1 MDTPDLEKEVRFAL
15 VMYGGVSLAVYIN
28 GVAQEFYSL
37 VRATSGVERT
47 GTAGTEAVYRKLGAI
62 LGANG
67 ADLNAAQ
74 GPIRTRFIVDILS
87 GTSAGGL
94 NSIYLAKALANGLDF
109 GVMEKLWVD
118 QADIAT
124 LLNDNEAAS
133 AITGGFALRRQKPPQ
148 SLLSSERMYALLL
161 SALAE
166 MDGKP
171 AGSALV
177 EEVDL
182 FVTATDLR
190 GLETRLK
197 LADDV
202 VIEKRHRN
210 VFHFCASPYL
220 TPATTP
226 EKGPRNDFDKKFNP
240 FLAFAARCTAAF
252 PIAFEPMRLSDIDAV
267 LDRCTPLKNDLSA
280 RSTSAEWRPFLVD
293 YIPEDDDF
301 PPSSSVP
308 YRFRNRSFADG
319 GYLNNKP
326 FSYAIEELGVRGG
339 YLPYERKLV
348 YIEPSPETIE
358 EQGSDAGK
366 PDAIENAFDAA
377 FALPR
382 YQTIREDLRHVVER
396 NRLVT
401 RIQDVIEQLEQTVA
415 QSELLKSFKRES
427 ADQFAGK
434 KLTELGDSRGPLYAG
449 YHRLKIKTVTDGLC
463 STIGAALDLDE
474 SSDEIHALYFVL
486 RAWVQARFQQES
498 ANPKKTESRFLLQFD
513 LSYRERRLYFLLSR
527 LDALYAGGEKARSIA
542 NSTGILDRLEKL
554 NHEELKSAI
563 RGLRGN
569 RQSEASPDARP
580 CPVHKDKCP
589 IHGRGLVPVLG
600 FLRRERNELRR
611 RGELNPLAKVG
622 PDREGWKKWLGGLLE
637 GTDEECAKKGE
648 ALFRLGSP
656 RPDLRRQLL
665 EMLDAVNWA
674 MKDTFVCAAWHV
686 DQLLGM
692 AAPLPADANAN
703 AAQVLRYCLRRQYD
717 AYDFYDA
724 VSFPI
729 LYGTETATLKPTAVH
744 RISPRDATSL
754 IDEAEDSKNRTKLA
768 GDSLSAFGA
777 FFQKRWRKNDLMW
790 GRLDGAERIIGMLL
804 PGTDEPTKKLRA
816 ELLRE
821 AQGAILAECLHADDV
836 RNLLTAVAGSVVGAK
851 KEDTESSLARQ
862 ALEGPGREERIRAFV
877 EPDALVDY
885 VRESYAIDKTYQPE
899 WTLPVA
905 ARVARVTGE
914 LLEFLA
920 AERKWN
926 AGPIVW
932 VVRLTRLFW
941 GMVEVAIPQ
950 SLSFA
955 TFRYLLGIYWFAG
968 GLIVLTGLLL
978 GQAALTGAGWK
989 MLGAGVAV
997 WLVVQMLHEAMSGRG
1012 AVWRVLR
1019 LLVIALLALLIV
1031 GGLTLGI
1038 ADAPFW
1044 LEYFRERVLGRGP
1057 SVGDL
1062 LHGLGVAAGSTV
1074 LAAIAAW
1081 TPDFSEKSRKAAG
1094 VAPAL
1099 TMELG
1104 RTPQEIRGILATKGD
1119 RSSMRMV
1126 QYLDF
1131 ALIAGYAFFFVMA
1144 AGFERGAW
1152 GAPLWLAA
1160 GAAGAGLAAAVFDVL
1175 EDVSILRTLA
1185 LENRAIEEE
1194 HVGRTRR
1201 LASAKWTLFAIA
1213 ELLLAAGA
1221 AGSWMV
1227 ILGIAGICGLAGMKW
1242 HRLLI
1247 VSMGGFGLVVLAGLV
1262 AALLRN

>member
-37 VRATSGVERT
+37 VRATSGVDGT

-67 ADLNAAQ
+67 ADLSAGQ

-94 NSIYLAKALANGLDF
+94 NSIFLAKALAKGLEF

-124 LLNDNEAAS
+124 LLNDDDATS
-133 AITGGFALRRQKPPQ
+133 AITGGFTLRRQKPPQ

-161 SALAE
+161 SALGE

-171 AGSALV
+171 AGSAMV
-177 EEVDL
+177 DEVDL

-202 VIEKRHRN
+202 VMEKRHRN

-220 TPATTP
+220 TPAAAP
-226 EKGPRNDFDKKFNP
+226 EKGPRNDFEKKFNP

-267 LDRCTPLKNDLSA
+267 LDRCTPLKNDAAA

-301 PPSSSVP
+301 PPTSPVP

-348 YIEPSPETIE
+348 YIEPSPENVE

-415 QSELLKSFKRES
+415 QSDLLKNFKRES

-434 KLTELGDSRGPLYAG
+434 KLTELGDSRGSLYAG

-463 STIGAALDLDE
+463 SIVGAALDLDE
-474 SSDEIHALYFVL
+474 ASDEIHALYFVL
-486 RAWVQARFQQES
+486 RAWVQARYHQES

-527 LDALYAGGEKARSIA
+527 LDALYAGGEKAKSIA

-554 NHEELKSAI
+554 DHEDLKAAI
-563 RGLRGN
+563 REVRGN
-569 RQSEASPDARP
+569 RQAVPSPNAKP

-611 RGELNPLAKVG
+611 RGMLNPLANVG
-622 PDREGWKKWLGGLLE
+622 PDREGWKKWLGGLLQ
-637 GTDEECAKKGE
+637 GTDDECAKKGE
-648 ALFRLGSP
+648 ALFRLRSP
-656 RPDLRRQLL
+656 RPDLRCQLL
-665 EMLDAVNWA
+665 EMLEAVDGA
-674 MKDTFVCAAWHV
+674 MKDAFVCAAWHV

-692 AAPLPADANAN
+692 AAPLPADAD

-729 LYGTETATLKPTAVH
+729 LYGTETATLKQTAVH

-754 IDEAEDSKNRTKLA
+754 IDEASDSKNRTKLA
-768 GDSLSAFGA
+768 GDTLSAFGA

-804 PGTDEPTKKLRA
+804 PGSDEPTKKVRA

-836 RNLLTAVAGSVVGAK
+836 RNLLTAVAGSVVDAK
-851 KEDTESSLARQ
+851 EEDTESSLARQ
-862 ALEGPGREERIRAFV
+862 TLEGPGREERIRAFV
-877 EPDALVDY
+877 EPGALVDY
-885 VRESYAIDKTYQPE
+885 VRESYAIDKKYQPE

-905 ARVARVTGE
+905 ARAARVTGE
-914 LLEFLA
+914 LLEFLS
-920 AERKWN
+920 AERKWS
-926 AGPIVW
+926 AGPVVW

-955 TFRYLLGIYWFAG
+955 TFRYLLGIYWFAA
-968 GLIVLTGLLL
+968 GLIVLTGFLL
-978 GQAALTGAGWK
+978 GQHALTGAGWK

-1019 LLVIALLALLIV
+1019 LVVIALLALLIL

-1044 LEYFRERVLGRGP
+1044 LEYFRLRVLGRGP
-1057 SVGDL
+1057 STGDL
-1062 LHGLGVAAGSTV
+1062 LHGLGVAAASTV
-1074 LAAIAAW
+1074 LAGIAA
-1081 TPDFSEKSRKAAG
+1081 TSPGFSEKSRKSAR
-1094 VAPAL
+1094 VAPVL
-1099 TMELG
+1099 TMELA
-1104 RTPQEIRGILATKGD
+1104 RTPQEIRGVLATKGD
-1119 RSSMRMV
+1119 RSSMRLV

-1131 ALIAGYAFFFVMA
+1131 ALIAGYGFFFVMA
-1144 AGFERGAW
+1144 AAFVRGVW

-1160 GAAGAGLAAAVFDVL
+1160 GAAGVGLAAAAFDVL
-1175 EDVSILRTLA
+1175 ENVSILRTLV
-1185 LENRAIEEE
+1185 LENRAIDKE
-1194 HVGRTRR
+1194 HVRRTRR
-1201 LASAKWTLFAIA
+1201 LASAKWTLFAIG

-1221 AGSWMV
+1221 VGPWMA
-1227 ILGIAGICGLAGMKW
+1227 ILGVAGICGLLGMKW
-1242 HRLLI
+1242 HRLLV
-1247 VSMGGFGLVVLAGLV
+1247 VSMGGFGVVVLAGLV
-1262 AALLRN
+1262 AALVRD

>member
-37 VRATSGVERT
+37 VRATSGVDGT

-94 NSIYLAKALANGLDF
+94 NSIFLAKALAKGLDF

-124 LLNDNEAAS
+124 LLNDGDAAS
-133 AITGGFALRRQKPPQ
+133 AIAGGFTLRRQKPPQ

-166 MDGKP
+166 MDGRP

-202 VIEKRHRN
+202 VMEKRHRN

-220 TPATTP
+220 TPASAAP

-252 PIAFEPMRLSDIDAV
+252 PIAFEPMRLSDIDPV
-267 LDRCTPLKNDLSA
+267 LDRCTPLKNDASA

-301 PPSSSVP
+301 PPSSPVP
-308 YRFRNRSFADG
+308 YRFRNRAFADG

-348 YIEPSPETIE
+348 YIEPSPETSE

-415 QSELLKSFKRES
+415 QSDLLQSFKRES

-434 KLTELGDSRGPLYAG
+434 KLTELGDSRGSLYAG
-449 YHRLKIKTVTDGLC
+449 YHRLKIKTVTDGVC
-463 STIGAALDLDE
+463 SIVGAALDLDE
-474 SSDEIHALYFVL
+474 TSDEIHALYFVL
-486 RAWVQARFQQES
+486 RAWVQARYHQES

-527 LDALYAGGEKARSIA
+527 LDALYAGGEKAKIIA

-554 NHEELKSAI
+554 DHEALKSAI
-563 RGLRGN
+563 RDLRGN
-569 RQSEASPDARP
+569 QQAEASPNAKP

-611 RGELNPLAKVG
+611 RGALNPLANAG

-637 GTDEECAKKGE
+637 GTDDECAKKGE

-665 EMLDAVNWA
+665 EMLEAVNGA
-674 MKDTFVCAAWHV
+674 MKDAFVCAAWHV

-692 AAPLPADANAN
+692 VSPLAADADAE
-703 AAQVLRYCLRRQYD
+703 QVLRYCLRRQYD

-729 LYGTETATLKPTAVH
+729 LYGTETATLKQTAVH

-754 IDEAEDSKNRTKLA
+754 IDEASDSKNRTKLA
-768 GDSLSAFGA
+768 GNTLSAFGA

-804 PGTDEPTKKLRA
+804 PGSDEPTKKLRE

-821 AQGAILAECLHADDV
+821 AQGAILAQCLHADDV
-836 RNLLTAVAGSVVGAK
+836 RNLLT
-851 KEDTESSLARQ
+851 TLLAQQ
-862 ALEGPGREERIRAFV
+862 ALDGPGGEERIRAFV
-877 EPDALVDY
+877 EPGALVDY
-885 VRESYAIDKTYQPE
+885 VRESYEIDKAYQPE
-899 WTLPVA
+899 WTLPIA
-905 ARVARVTGE
+905 ARAARVTGE
-914 LLEFLA
+914 LLEFLSG
-920 AERKWN
+920 ERKWS
-926 AGPIVW
+926 AGPVVW

-955 TFRYLLGIYWFAG
+955 TFRYLIWLYAFAAT
-968 GLIVLTGLLL
+968 LVLLTGFLL
-978 GQAALTGAGWK
+978 GQPALTGAGWK

-1019 LLVIALLALLIV
+1019 LLLVTLLALLIL

-1044 LEYFRERVLGRGP
+1044 FDYFRLHVLVRGP
-1057 SVGDL
+1057 SSADL
-1062 LHGLGVAAGSTV
+1062 LHGLGIAAGTTV
-1074 LAAIAAW
+1074 LAGIATAS
-1081 TPDFSEKSRKAAG
+1081 PGFSEKSRKAAR
-1094 VAPAL
+1094 VAPVL

-1104 RTPQEIRGILATKGD
+1104 RTPLEIRGILATKGD
-1119 RSSMRMV
+1119 RSSMRLV

-1131 ALIAGYAFFFVMA
+1131 ALIASYGFFFVMA
-1144 AGFERGAW
+1144 ALFERGVW

-1160 GAAGAGLAAAVFDVL
+1160 GAAVAGLAAAAFDVL

-1185 LENRAIEEE
+1185 LENRSIDKE

-1201 LASAKWTLFAIA
+1201 WASAKWTLFAIA

-1221 AGSWMV
+1221 VGPWMA

-1242 HRLLI
+1242 HRLLT
-1247 VSMGGFGLVVLAGLV
+1247 VSMGGFGVVVLAGLV
-1262 AALLRN
+1262 AGLTRA